1 MYKFILSTALLLLA
15 GCATT
20 QSFTST
26 MNLFNGQPA
35 SRLIAE
41 FGTPDQRIEQDGQTI
56 LVFRPVMVN
65 IPVPTPTIT
74 PPLVNSMGG
83 TYVTPRSSSNYSIRA
98 NCQVAFTLKN
108 DQVTD
113 WTSQGKDCPSR

>member
-26 MNLFNGQPA
+26 MNLFNGQPT

-65 IPVPTPTIT
+65 IPIPTPA
-74 PPLVNSMGG
+74 LVSGMGG
-83 TYVTPRSSSNYSIRA
+83 AYVTPRSSSNYSIRA
-98 NCQVAFTLKN
+98 NCRVAFTLKN